1 MSTQPQDPCHIAER
15 LQQQKD
21 YLRIGALALAG
32 IGALLLFIP
41 IAFAIALTVA
51 YLLNIWFSVFTGV
64 FGLSN
69 DGPNDPSRA
78 LAFYS
83 LILIGLVIWM
93 LSPSIRLGCCLAT
106 RRIAKTFKG

>member
-41 IAFAIALTVA
+41 IAYAIALTLV

-78 LAFYS
+78 LALCS
-83 LILIGLVIWM
+83 LVLIGLIIW
-93 LSPSIRLGCCLAT
+93 LITPSIRLVWCLAT
-106 RRIAKTFKG
+106 KRIAKAFKG